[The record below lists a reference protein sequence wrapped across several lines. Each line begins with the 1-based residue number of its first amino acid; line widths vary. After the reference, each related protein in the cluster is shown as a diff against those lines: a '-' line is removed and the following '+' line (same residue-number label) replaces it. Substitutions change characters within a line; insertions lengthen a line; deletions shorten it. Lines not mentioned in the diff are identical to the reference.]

1 MKAPSVIRQLF
12 RSEFFRNVSTLM
24 TGTAIAQA
32 IPILISPILS
42 RLYSP
47 DDFAVLALFVSISTI
62 IGIVATGRYEMAVML
77 PKEKRDALNI
87 IALSGLI
94 AVGVSL
100 LTLLLVWLLHDQ
112 VVLFFKEPLIGPW
125 LYMIPVVVLFTGL
138 FRTLNYWS
146 TRNKTFKRN
155 AATRIS
161 QSTVAS
167 TTQLGLGALGSGSV
181 GLVTGFI
188 AGVLIRPFILGIDIF
203 KNFRNYRSQV
213 SREVIKKNARTYKDF
228 PRINTAHAFLG
239 SLQDNGIVYVIIYF
253 FEKAV
258 LGSYSFAFRVIKAP
272 AELIGSS
279 VYQVFFQKASQAQ
292 QSGQN
297 LQPMV
302 KRLYRNLFLTGLPF
316 FVLLFIFSP
325 QLFAFIF
332 GAEWQ
337 AAGEI
342 ASILTPWIF
351 LNFVAAPVSS
361 LTIIMNKQK
370 EAMGIALV
378 DISLRII
385 SIVIGGAYG
394 DFKLAFILMSILCSL
409 LLIFSLFW
417 FHHIAQNKTNVTY

>member
-1 MKAPSVIRQLF
+1 
-12 RSEFFRNVSTLM
+12 M

-167 TTQLGLGALGSGSV
+167 TTSSDWEPWDL
-181 GLVTGFI
+181 
-188 AGVLIRPFILGIDIF
+188 
-203 KNFRNYRSQV
+203 
-213 SREVIKKNARTYKDF
+213 
-228 PRINTAHAFLG
+228 
-239 SLQDNGIVYVIIYF
+239 
-253 FEKAV
+253 AV
-258 LGSYSFAFRVIKAP
+258 LGW
-272 AELIGSS
+272 L
-279 VYQVFFQKASQAQ
+279 
-292 QSGQN
+292 
-297 LQPMV
+297 L
-302 KRLYRNLFLTGLPF
+302 
-316 FVLLFIFSP
+316 VLLP
-325 QLFAFIF
+325 
-332 GAEWQ
+332 E
-337 AAGEI
+337 
-342 ASILTPWIF
+342 
-351 LNFVAAPVSS
+351 
-361 LTIIMNKQK
+361 
-370 EAMGIALV
+370 
-378 DISLRII
+378 
-385 SIVIGGAYG
+385 Y
-394 DFKLAFILMSILCSL
+394 
-409 LLIFSLFW
+409 
-417 FHHIAQNKTNVTY
+417 